1 MIFSI
6 VFNRRNTGT
15 MRSNVTR
22 AIEIIKETADD
33 TDSTSG
39 FTKSNNMSLIVSE
52 TNTLLD
58 GMKLLFKSS
67 DYDEQ
72 VRLLTLSAH
81 HWGRPQIQK
90 FFSCNEWQARK
101 VIELRNSY
109 GTLAKLTNFSG
120 NPPIDPTLVDE
131 IQAFFQDD
139 SISRQTSNKKEVIHI
154 NKQPIPVRFMSMI
167 VGQAYT
173 IFLKNLEAKNSLYTV
188 SNTIFYS
195 LRPKWVKILT
205 PHDVCACVFHENHGF
220 LIKV

>member
-33 TDSTSG
+33 IDSTSG
-39 FTKSNNMSLIVSE
+39 FTKPNNMSLIASE

-72 VRLLTLSAH
+72 VRLLTLSPH

-101 VIELRNSY
+101 AIELRNSY
-109 GTLAKLTNFSG
+109 GTLAKLTNF
-120 NPPIDPTLVDE
+120 
-131 IQAFFQDD
+131 IQ
-139 SISRQTSNKKEVIHI
+139 RQPS
-154 NKQPIPVRFMSMI
+154 
-167 VGQAYT
+167 
-173 IFLKNLEAKNSLYTV
+173 
-188 SNTIFYS
+188 
-195 LRPKWVKILT
+195 
-205 PHDVCACVFHENHGF
+205 D
-220 LIKV
+220 